1 LSVDD
6 EPVQVRSASQ
16 GSALPGFSPALVR
29 GLWVG
34 IFGVGVLTLIK
45 LHFHESIGEPSPFLL
60 YFVAVLLGAWYGGRA
75 AGLLMT
81 VVCALIGGV
90 MFIPDPLLDLW
101 TRTLPQISLFAIE
114 GIAISLITARLADE
128 RKRALSLAGEV
139 SSSGA
144 QLDVVLSNVDE
155 GITLV
160 DRQGAI
166 VYANRQAATLC
177 GYPSPE
183 ALYRAGPS
191 EILAR
196 FELLDER
203 GAPFP
208 PDLLP
213 GRMLLEGRVPP
224 ERLVRFRSVADGSE
238 RWSSVRASAVRDEQ
252 GAIRFIV
259 NMFRDVSEVRRQRA
273 ELQLSRD
280 WLATALRSIGDAV
293 IATDADGRAM
303 FMNPVAEQLTGW
315 LSEEANGRLPAEIFP
330 IVHEETRA
338 PVESPVERVLREGV
352 VVGMTNHTV
361 LIRRDGSEIAIDD
374 SAAPIRGEDGKL
386 SGVVLV
392 FRDVS
397 ASRRAALEHER
408 LFAHVEH
415 AREEAVRAN
424 RAKDEFLAM
433 LGHELRNPLAP
444 ILTTLELMRMRSP
457 TTFAHERGV
466 IERQLA
472 YVVRLVDD
480 LLDVSRITEG
490 RIELYKTRIEI
501 ADVIEHAI
509 EMSRPLVEQ
518 RKHELTVS
526 VERDL
531 FVSADRSRLAQV
543 VSNLLTNAAKY
554 TEPGGHIAVSAAR
567 EPVPNGGAARVVI
580 RVHDDGVGILPE
592 VLPHV
597 FDVFVQGPRA
607 IDRAQG
613 GLGLGLTIVRSL
625 VALHGG
631 EVSVSS
637 AGPGKGSEFT
647 VSLPE
652 RSDAT
657 PPADE
662 VSATRNDS
670 PAKEPGMRILL
681 VDDNQDALDLLAS
694 LLREMGHEVHAADNA
709 HDALELAERVH
720 PNLGLLDIGLPE
732 IDGYELARRL
742 HALEGLAQ
750 LRLIALTGYGQA
762 SDRARSRDTGF
773 SEHLVKPVT
782 AQQIRRAIAEAGNA
796 EPPAK

>member
-1 LSVDD
+1 M
-6 EPVQVRSASQ
+6 QVRSASQ
-16 GSALPGFSPALVR
+16 GSASPRGVSPALAR
-29 GLWVG
+29 GLSAG

-45 LHFHESIGEPSPFLL
+45 LLFHESIGEPSPFLL
-60 YFVAVLLGAWYGGRA
+60 YFGAVVVAAWYGGA
-75 AGLLMT
+75 LAGLLMT
-81 VVCALIGGV
+81 GVCALMGGV
-90 MFIPDPLLDLW
+90 MFIPHPLLDLW
-101 TRTLPQISLFAIE
+101 TRTVPQISLFAIE
-114 GIAISLITARLADE
+114 GITISLITARLADE
-128 RKRALSLAGEV
+128 RKRALALASEV
-139 SSSGA
+139 SSNGA
-144 QLDVVLSNVDE
+144 QLDIVLSNVDE

-166 VYANRQAATLC
+166 VYANRQAAALC
-177 GYPSPE
+177 GYSSPE
-183 ALYRAGPS
+183 ALYRAGPI
-191 EILAR
+191 EIMAR

-203 GAPFP
+203 GAAFP
-208 PDLLP
+208 ADLLP
-213 GRMLLEGRVPP
+213 GRMLLEGRVPA
-224 ERLVRFRSVADGSE
+224 ERLVRFRVRADQSE
-238 RWSSVRASAVRDEQ
+238 RWSLVRASAVRDER
-252 GAIRFIV
+252 GEIRFIV
-259 NMFRDVSEVRRQRA
+259 NMFRDVTEARRQRA

-293 IATDADGRAM
+293 IATDADGRTM
-303 FMNPVAEQLTGW
+303 FLNPVAEVLTGW
-315 LSEEANGRLPAEIFP
+315 STDEASGRMHTEIFSL
-330 IVHEETRA
+330 VHEETRA
-338 PVESPVERVLREGV
+338 PVESPVERVLRDGV
-352 VVGMTNHTV
+352 VVGMANRTV

-374 SAAPIRGEDGKL
+374 SAAPIRSEDGKL
-386 SGVVLV
+386 GGVVLV

-444 ILTTLELMRMRSP
+444 ILTTLELMRLRSP
-457 TTFAHERGV
+457 ATFTHERSV

-490 RIELYKTRIEI
+490 RIDLHKTRIDV
-501 ADVIEHAI
+501 ADVIEHAV
-509 EMSRPLVEQ
+509 EMSRPLIEQ
-518 RKHELTVS
+518 RKHELAVS
-526 VERDL
+526 VEPSL
-531 FVSADRSRLAQV
+531 VVSADRSRLAQV

-554 TEPGGHIAVSAAR
+554 TEPGGQITVSAAR
-567 EPVPNGGAARVVI
+567 ELVPGSGAPRVVI
-580 RVHDDGVGILPE
+580 RVRDDGVGILPE

-631 EVSVSS
+631 EVSASS
-637 AGPGKGSEFT
+637 AGPGKGSEFA

-652 RSDAT
+652 RSDAA

-662 VSATRNDS
+662 VSAIRNDS

-694 LLREMGHEVHAADNA
+694 LLSEMGHEVHAADNA
-709 HDALELAERVH
+709 HDALELAARVR
-720 PNLGLLDIGLPE
+720 PNLALLDIGLPE

-742 HALEGLAQ
+742 HALEGLSQ

-762 SDRARSRDTGF
+762 SDRTRALEAGF
-773 SEHLVKPVT
+773 DVHLLKPVDPVELEGVL
-782 AQQIRRAIAEAGNA
+782 AA
-796 EPPAK
+796 